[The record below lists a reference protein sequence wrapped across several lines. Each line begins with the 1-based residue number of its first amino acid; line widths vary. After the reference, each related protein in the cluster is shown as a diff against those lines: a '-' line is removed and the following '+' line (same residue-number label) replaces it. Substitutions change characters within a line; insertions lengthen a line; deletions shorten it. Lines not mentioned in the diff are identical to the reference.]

1 MAPDLIDSVLVYFGF
16 VLILAGLVSLI
27 WPLRFL
33 RIRTRLWATIVVA
46 VGSALEFIAGAMV
59 DSFLVYLG
67 LTLFLVGLFSLVW
80 QMRFLAIRTR
90 RVAAMVMGAGL
101 LLGAAMLAFPVSSKE
116 VTSPVTKLDEWMPRW
131 QVEERHTVSVAASPE
146 KILAAIH
153 AVKAKEIFLFSTLT
167 AIRRCGRDGPESILN
182 APEEKSIL
190 DVATLTSFVLLGEEP
205 SRELV
210 IGTVVAAPAS
220 ARGLGRLNP
229 EVFRKTLPPG
239 FALAAMNFL
248 VLPDKAGGSTIS
260 TETRIYANTPSALRR
275 FVIYWRVIHP
285 GSDIIRRMWLRAIK
299 QRAER

>member
-1 MAPDLIDSVLVYFGF
+1 MFDSILVYSGF
-16 VLILAGLVSLI
+16 ALILIGLVSLV

-33 RIRTRLWATIVVA
+33 RIRTRLTAAMVVA
-46 VGSALEFIAGAMV
+46 AGSAFEFIAGAMV
-59 DSFLVYLG
+59 DSFMVYLG
-67 LTLFLVGLFSLVW
+67 LTLFLAGLFSLVW
-80 QMRFLAIRTR
+80 PMRFLAIRSR

-101 LLGAAMLAFPVSSKE
+101 LLGSAMLALPVSSKE
-116 VTSPVTKLDEWMPRW
+116 VTGPLTKLDQWMPRW
-131 QVEERHTVSVAASPE
+131 QVEERHTVHVAASPE

-153 AVKAKEIFLFSTLT
+153 AVKAKEIFLFRTLT
-167 AIRRCGRDGPESILN
+167 AIRRCGRDGPESILD

-190 DVATLTSFVLLGEEP
+190 DVATQTSFVLLEEEP

-220 ARGLGRLNP
+220 ARGSRRLTP

-248 VLPDKAGGSTIS
+248 VLPDAAGGSTIS
-260 TETRIYANTPSALRR
+260 TETRIYANSPSPLRR
-275 FVIYWRVIHP
+275 FVIYWRIIHP

-299 QRAER
+299 QRAES